1 MEFEYVYWDGSPHPR
16 DLVVKKGDTIEIFLQ
31 RCRQQLR
38 IDFIEMKSQ
47 AVDQVFGKNLKTA
60 FYVFL
65 DDVYQS

>member
-47 AVDQVFGKNLKTA
+47 AVDQVSCLSKTSVLI
-60 FYVFL
+60 FFK